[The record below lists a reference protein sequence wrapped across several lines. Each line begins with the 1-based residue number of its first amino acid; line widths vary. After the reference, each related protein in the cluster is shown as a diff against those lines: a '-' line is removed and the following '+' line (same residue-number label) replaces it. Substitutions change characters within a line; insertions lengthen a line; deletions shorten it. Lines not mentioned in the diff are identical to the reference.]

1 MLAVI
6 TGASS
11 GIGAAFA
18 RQLAARGWDL
28 LLIARRQ
35 DRLRAVARDLAAQ
48 YRISAEAM
56 PADLTEPSA
65 LSAMAAHI
73 RHAPGLG
80 LLVNNAGFGTPGYFH
95 EAEAEGQL
103 RMHRLHV
110 DATVALTHAAISNL
124 TANLAVQAQ
133 VPPHNIPRA
142 GVINV
147 SSVAAFG
154 RSPQNASYCATKA
167 WMNSFTEG
175 IALDLAARGVPVIM
189 QALCP
194 GFTLTE
200 FHDVTGQDRSA
211 IPNSLW
217 LTPDFVV
224 AESLRA
230 FERGKLIVIPGWR
243 YKLGLGFLGRFP
255 AGIRRYASVAAVRRY
270 RRQKQNALPKENGS
284 K

>member
-1 MLAVI
+1 VLAVI

-18 RQLAARGWDL
+18 RQLAARGWNL
-28 LLIARRQ
+28 LLIARRE

-48 YRISAEAM
+48 YRISAEAI
-56 PADLTEPSA
+56 PADLTDPSSLA
-65 LSAMAAHI
+65 AVAAHI

-80 LLVNNAGFGTPGYFH
+80 LLVNNAGFGTQGYFH
-95 EAEAEGQL
+95 EAEADGQL

-124 TANLAVQAQ
+124 TANLAV
-133 VPPHNIPRA
+133 RA
-142 GVINV
+142 GPVTGVINV

-211 IPNSLW
+211 IPRWLW

-230 FERGKLIVIPGWR
+230 FDLGKLIVVPGWR
-243 YKLGLGFLGRFP
+243 YKLGLGLLGLFP
-255 AGIRRYASVAAVRRY
+255 ARIRRYASVAAVRRY
-270 RRQKQNALPKENGS
+270 RRQKQNPLPKENGS